1 MMSGAYLA
9 VGCGCDDV
17 GGCGGCLLLL
27 FGWTGHTDG
36 HTKEHCSLGGRSW
49 WIEGREAGQAWPRS
63 WVVGDSVGRWPTLQ
77 L

>member
-17 GGCGGCLLLL
+17 GGCLLLL

-36 HTKEHCSLGGRSW
+36 HTKEHSGLDGGWRW
-49 WIEGREAGQAWPRS
+49 NEGREAGQAWPRS
-63 WVVGDSVGRWPTLQ
+63 WVVGDSVGRWPTLHM
-77 L
+77 